1 MLHGKTL
8 GRSQGRLDV
17 WLDRARG
24 QHHWLP
30 NQQHVDFGAALE
42 ITNSEGI
49 PERFSLFF
57 KTDGT
62 RIPCRVVW
70 RQDERIG
77 VAFD

>member
-1 MLHGKTL
+1 M
-8 GRSQGRLDV
+8 SV
-17 WLDRARG
+17 S
-24 QHHWLP
+24 
-30 NQQHVDFGAALE
+30 GASME

-49 PERFSLFF
+49 TERFNLYF

-70 RQDERIG
+70 RRDERIG

>member
-1 MLHGKTL
+1 ME
-8 GRSQGRLDV
+8 RRL
-17 WLDRARG
+17 ARRKVVLMSG
-24 QHHWLP
+24 SVEFADNIVGCLIS
-30 NQQHVDFGAALE
+30 DMSISGAALE
-42 ITNSEGI
+42 IKNSESI

>member
-1 MLHGKTL
+1 MFGAIEFADGTIGCLI
-8 GRSQGRLDV
+8 S
-17 WLDRARG
+17 
-24 QHHWLP
+24 
-30 NQQHVDFGAALE
+30 NMSISGAALE
-42 ITNSEGI
+42 ITNSEDI

-57 KTDGT
+57 KTDRM

>member
-1 MLHGKTL
+1 MSGSIELAGSIVGCL
-8 GRSQGRLDV
+8 ISDMSIS
-17 WLDRARG
+17 
-24 QHHWLP
+24 
-30 NQQHVDFGAALE
+30 GAALE
-42 ITNSEGI
+42 ITNSEVI
-49 PERFSLFF
+49 PERFSLYF

>member
-1 MLHGKTL
+1 MER
-8 GRSQGRLDV
+8 RSAPRKVVMMSGAIELEGSSIGC
-17 WLDRARG
+17 LIS
-24 QHHWLP
+24 
-30 NQQHVDFGAALE
+30 NMSITGAALE
-42 ITNSEGI
+42 ITNSAGI

-70 RQDERIG
+70 REDERIG

>member
-8 GRSQGRLDV
+8 GSSQGRLD
-17 WLDRARG
+17 LAR
-24 QHHWLP
+24 LSSK
-30 NQQHVDFGAALE
+30 AALLAAFTDMSVSGASME

-49 PERFSLFF
+49 TERFNLYF

-70 RQDERIG
+70 RRDERIG